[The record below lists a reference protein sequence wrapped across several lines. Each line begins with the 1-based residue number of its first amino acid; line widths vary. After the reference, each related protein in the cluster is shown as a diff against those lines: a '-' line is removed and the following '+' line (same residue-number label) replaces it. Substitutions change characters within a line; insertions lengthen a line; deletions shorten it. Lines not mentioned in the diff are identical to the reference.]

1 MYSQTTWGS
10 REGADDDDEWRLI
23 RLPGY
28 SAGLNDPRQSKATE
42 EIDEDYFQDEEH
54 LLLPKYDEGS

>member
-1 MYSQTTWGS
+1 MSSQTTWGS

-28 SAGLNDPRQSKATE
+28 SAGSNDRRKPEAAE
-42 EIDEDYFQDEEH
+42 EIDEGYFEEEQN